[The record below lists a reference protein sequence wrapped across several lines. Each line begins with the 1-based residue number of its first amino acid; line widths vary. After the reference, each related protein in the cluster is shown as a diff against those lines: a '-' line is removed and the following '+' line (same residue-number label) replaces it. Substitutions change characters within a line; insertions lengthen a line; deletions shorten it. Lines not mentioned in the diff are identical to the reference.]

1 MAFSRTYWTLLLQR
15 AVVDDD
21 GEAGDYSIRAL
32 NARVLL
38 VKVDTSRGYN
48 FFNT

>member
-15 AVVDDD
+15 AVVDGD

-38 VKVDTSRGYN
+38 VKVDTSRDYS